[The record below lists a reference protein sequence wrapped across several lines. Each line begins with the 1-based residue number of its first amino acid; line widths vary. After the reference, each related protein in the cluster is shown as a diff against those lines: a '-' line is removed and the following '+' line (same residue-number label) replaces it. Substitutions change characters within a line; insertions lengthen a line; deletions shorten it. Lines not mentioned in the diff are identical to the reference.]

1 MRAIASTLE
10 SQQIP
15 LAKVVNWQPMH
26 NRSVLAIE
34 GGTPGDLDFRFK
46 MNRILRSTHKGTS
59 KIAHLRTPKKATVSW
74 ADTKFVPVE
83 ELQQLLEEYS
93 QRQSA
98 LRMEVKELCERH
110 GKPIPVHFLP
120 PGTQETLAAG
130 GKTIEL
136 TKSRG
141 FLAIQKEQE
150 FTEAL
155 EKFSRENHLIEIS
168 RKLTED
174 TIVETQRTRATELLR
189 AKKQYNES
197 ATDPTVPFNVSPEC
211 LFVQSHAR
219 LPKLV
224 EAVQGLTLEY
234 YSSMQ
239 VLPQD
244 YAPLAA
250 FIGRHGDDSR
260 WCAPQEALDP
270 TGKPLPLT
278 QRWDALCTKNLAL
291 SDRSIKSINKEL
303 KEALAWRWLIISWN
317 HACATPDR
325 VKIPPKL
332 SLAYERQRRTKKEVS
347 LPETSSQ
354 LESIRDLVTS
364 FVKDTKLATSPR
376 EVGISRDN
384 VRDYVDNV
392 WATAKFLTSSYADP
406 SPTEAVLTL
415 KPEKPTFKC
424 NVDRWNKLL
433 EQGAALYEGASIE
446 LIPDEGKDTAV
457 EKLLEQIN
465 SAAETRLPQES
476 DYTVTFDDAEWL
488 ASHPES
494 FDKDGLCFF
503 RFDIDFIDIAEGQ
516 TFVSMMHNGVE
527 YRAITGTPSGPAK
540 SAKAKGKTAVVPKE
554 TKSARVPSPK
564 SKDKGES
571 SKNVPPLAREN
582 PLHVKGEPKSK
593 ALSDDQRKTL
603 RTFFKLKEGLVP
615 PEEWATL
622 DSSGRSAAMK
632 ERSIP
637 RWASEAVLRSPANLQ
652 LIIEGKLTVENA
664 NSVARTPR
672 AGKTKNS
679 SAALEAWQQL
689 KSDFKGTA
697 LLKSPQTTKEKAFR
711 KRFDQLVADY
721 GQQPCFPKLRERPDQ
736 QGRPDSKSRGRA
748 PARGQ
753 ASDFLDIAKAMGE
766 IARAFSGK

>member
-1 MRAIASTLE
+1 
-10 SQQIP
+10 
-15 LAKVVNWQPMH
+15 MH

-59 KIAHLRTPKKATVSW
+59 KIAHLRTPKKAAVSW
-74 ADTKFVPVE
+74 AGTKFVPVE

-93 QRQSA
+93 QHQSM
-98 LRMEVKELCERH
+98 LRMEVKELCEKN

-120 PGTQETLAAG
+120 PGAEETLALS

-136 TKSRG
+136 TRSKG
-141 FLAIQKEQE
+141 FLDIQKEQNFAKE
-150 FTEAL
+150 LDKFT
-155 EKFSRENHLIEIS
+155 RENHLIEIS

-174 TIVETQRTRATELLR
+174 TIVESQRARANELLR

-197 ATDPTVPFNVSPEC
+197 AVSPSTPFNESPEC

-234 YSSMQ
+234 FSSMQ
-239 VLPQD
+239 ILPQD
-244 YAPLAA
+244 FAPLAA

-260 WCAPQEALDP
+260 WFAPQEALDSS
-270 TGKPLPLT
+270 GKPLPLT
-278 QRWDALCTKNLAL
+278 QRWESLCVKNLAL

-317 HACATPDR
+317 HTCATPDR

-332 SLAYERQRRTKKEVS
+332 SLAYERQKRGKKET
-347 LPETSSQ
+347 LPDTSSQ
-354 LESIRDLVTS
+354 LESIRELVTS
-364 FVKDTKLATSPR
+364 FVRDTKPDTSPR
-376 EVGISRDN
+376 EAVIPRDN
-384 VRDYVDNV
+384 VQGYIDNV
-392 WATAKFLTSSYADP
+392 WATAKWMAAAYADP
-406 SPTEAVLTL
+406 SPTELHLTL
-415 KPEKPTFKC
+415 KESKPMFQA
-424 NVDRWNKLL
+424 NVDRWNQLL
-433 EQGAALYEGASIE
+433 EQGVGLFENVPVP

-457 EKLLEQIN
+457 DELLSQIN
-465 SAAETRLPQES
+465 SATAARLPQES
-476 DYTVTFDDAEWL
+476 DDTVTFDDAEWL
-488 ASHPES
+488 AKHPES

-516 TFVSMMHNGVE
+516 TFVSMMHNGIE

-554 TKSARVPSPK
+554 IKSPRAPSPK
-564 SKDKGES
+564 SKDKGGS
-571 SKNVPPLAREN
+571 SNVPPLAREN

-593 ALSDDQRKTL
+593 ALSDDQRKAL

-615 PEEWATL
+615 PEEWAAL
-622 DSSGRSAAMK
+622 DASGRSAAMK

-637 RWASEAVLRSPANLQ
+637 RWASEAVLRSPSNLQ

-664 NSVARTPR
+664 NSVARSPKG
-672 AGKTKNS
+672 GKTKNS

-697 LLKSPQTTKEKAFR
+697 LLKSPHTTKEKAFR

-736 QGRPDSKSRGRA
+736 QGRSDSRSRGRA

>member
-26 NRSVLAIE
+26 NRSVLALE

-46 MNRILRSTHKGTS
+46 MNRILRSTLKGTS
-59 KIAHLRTPKKATVSW
+59 KIAHLRSPKKATISW

-83 ELQQLLEEYS
+83 ELQQLLEDYS
-93 QRQSA
+93 QRQMV
-98 LRMEVKELCERH
+98 LRGEVKELCEEH
-110 GKPIPVHFLP
+110 GKPIPLHFLP
-120 PGTQETLAAG
+120 PGTEETLALG

-136 TKSRG
+136 TKPRK
-141 FLAIQKEQE
+141 FLDIQKEQK

-155 EKFSRENHLIEIS
+155 EGFTRENHMVEIS

-174 TIVETQRTRATELLR
+174 TIVESQRTRAAELLR

-197 ATDPTVPFNVSPEC
+197 ATNPSTPFNVSPEC

-224 EAVQGLTLEY
+224 EPVQGLSLEY
-234 YSSMQ
+234 FSSMQ
-239 VLPQD
+239 ILPQD
-244 YAPLAA
+244 YPFLAA

-260 WCAPQEALDP
+260 WFAPQEALDSS
-270 TGKPLPLT
+270 GKPLPLT
-278 QRWDALCTKNLAL
+278 QRWESLCVKNLTL
-291 SDRSIKSINKEL
+291 SERSIKSINKEL

-317 HACATPDR
+317 HACAPADR

-332 SLAYERQRRTKKEVS
+332 SLAYERQKKRKGDSPSEVK
-347 LPETSSQ
+347 SQ
-354 LESIRDLVTS
+354 LDSIRDLVTG
-364 FVKDTKLATSPR
+364 FVREAKPASSPR
-376 EVGISRDN
+376 EGGVSREQVQN
-384 VRDYVDNV
+384 YVDSV
-392 WATAKFLTSSYADP
+392 WASAKWFTSTFADP
-406 SPTEAVLTL
+406 SPTTLHLTV
-415 KPEKPTFKC
+415 KPTKPTFEP
-424 NVDRWNKLL
+424 NVDRWNQLL
-433 EQGAALYEGASIE
+433 AQGMHLYEGIPVE
-446 LIPDEGKDTAV
+446 PIPDEGKDTAV
-457 EKLLEQIN
+457 EELLQQIE
-465 SAAETRLPQES
+465 SAAKERLPHES
-476 DYTVTFDDAEWL
+476 DDTVTFDDAEWL
-488 ASHPES
+488 AQHPES

-503 RFDIDFIDIAEGQ
+503 RFDIDFLDIAEGQ
-516 TFVSMMHNGVE
+516 TFVSTMHNGVE
-527 YRAITGTPSGPAK
+527 YRAIAGTPSGPAK

-554 TKSARVPSPK
+554 VKPSQVPSPK
-564 SKDKGES
+564 SKGES

-603 RTFFKLKEGLVP
+603 RSFFKLKEGLVP
-615 PEEWATL
+615 PEEWAAL

-652 LIIEGKLTVENA
+652 LILEGKLTKENA
-664 NSVARTPR
+664 NSVARSPR
-672 AGKTKNS
+672 AAKTKNS

-697 LLKSPQTTKEKAFR
+697 LLKSPQSTKEKAFR

-736 QGRPDSKSRGRA
+736 QGRSNSITRGRA

-753 ASDFLDIAKAMGE
+753 ASDMLDMVRAMGD